1 MGGSSSSSRP
11 INTSQSNAAL
21 AGASGAA
28 SNLGALGGQYNQE
41 QQQLFNLL
49 WGTPGTKG
57 VASGPLPAPPAPQI
71 PSGPTNLSQ
80 VAGSPDA
87 PSILKNSGFDKFM
100 GIKPTATPQS
110 PNPVAPIG
118 GPRPVAPAMSGGG
131 GGGAASGPAGVLTG
145 FLNPSN
151 LNVTSPTG
159 PFAGAFTNDKTQ
171 LAATAAQ
178 NAENIKSQAAQSGFG
193 AGTPSSLVNTE
204 LAQNQRDLADQVG
217 RAFTTETGN
226 AYNANLQNFW
236 NAANAATGAA
246 NTAQSGAL
254 GGTGSAA
261 DVYSRLYGQSLGQA
275 TNSSQSPL
283 NTIIGTAGT
292 VGAAAACVADHTLI
306 KAEGTDIFSED
317 IREGDIIIGCD
328 GGREKVIR
336 PPEYERKPGIRLLT
350 ASGHKMLCSYD
361 HTLLR
366 PDRGYVK
373 AYEAMNQEILTV
385 SGPSKVIGVHDA
397 GYTRVVRLQLDRSH
411 TFWSDGIASEE

>member
-1 MGGSSSSSRP
+1 MGGSSSKTTP
-11 INTSQSNAAL
+11 VNTSQSNAAL

-49 WGTPGTKG
+49 WG
-57 VASGPLPAPPAPQI
+57 GPTQQRMTNLTQLAPQI
-71 PSGPTNLSQ
+71 PSGPTNMNE

-87 PSILKNSGFDKFM
+87 PSFLRNRGFDKFM

-131 GGGAASGPAGVLTG
+131 GGGGGGSASGAAGALTG
-145 FLNPSN
+145 FLNPAN
-151 LNVTSPTG
+151 LNVTAPTG

-306 KAEGTDIFSED
+306 KADGTDIFSED

-350 ASGHKMLCSYD
+350 ASGHKILCSYD